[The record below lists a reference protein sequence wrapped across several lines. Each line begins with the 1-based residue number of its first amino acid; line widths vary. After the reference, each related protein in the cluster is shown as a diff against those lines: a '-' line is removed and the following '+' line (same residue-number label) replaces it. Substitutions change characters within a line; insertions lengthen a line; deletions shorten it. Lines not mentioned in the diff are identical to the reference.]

1 MKKMLDRVL
10 WSFVFVVSFIDL
22 TGQSLSARDIVE
34 KADEK
39 FKGEMSGYSVM
50 TMTIVRPTW
59 ERTIE
64 FKSWA
69 MEDDYALTL
78 ITAPAPE
85 KGQTFLKRKNEMW
98 NYNPAINRLIKLH
111 PSMMSQGWMV
121 SDYTNDD
128 ILWES
133 SVVNDYDHSIIGEED
148 IDGRLC
154 HKIRLD
160 AKEDAD
166 VLWGHQIWWIDKK
179 EFIVMKAELYDE
191 DGYLVRTER
200 GMELKTMDG
209 RFLPTLLE
217 LVPAE
222 EPGIKPSLRSL
233 K

>member
-78 ITAPAPE
+78 ITAPARE
-85 KGQTFLKRKNEMW
+85 KV
-98 NYNPAINRLIKLH
+98 RL
-111 PSMMSQGWMV
+111 
-121 SDYTNDD
+121 
-128 ILWES
+128 
-133 SVVNDYDHSIIGEED
+133 
-148 IDGRLC
+148 
-154 HKIRLD
+154 
-160 AKEDAD
+160 
-166 VLWGHQIWWIDKK
+166 
-179 EFIVMKAELYDE
+179 F
-191 DGYLVRTER
+191 
-200 GMELKTMDG
+200 
-209 RFLPTLLE
+209 
-217 LVPAE
+217 
-222 EPGIKPSLRSL
+222 
-233 K
+233 